1 MRQTKAHSFPTKTIK
16 ETGKDQEQNPTS
28 PFAPTVHL
36 FCLETASLVLISST
50 EEGNKKRN
58 KENLILEC

>member
-1 MRQTKAHSFPTKTIK
+1 MRQTKAHSFQTKTIK

-28 PFAPTVHL
+28 PFAPAVHL

-50 EEGNKKRN
+50 EEGDEKGN